1 MITRNITSDYKPD
14 FIKGETIL
22 IDKPLINT
30 SFDIV
35 YKVRKAVHVQK
46 VGHAGTLDPKATGL
60 LIVCTG
66 KKTKE
71 INTLMGLNK
80 TYSGIITIGKT
91 TPSYDTETEF
101 DSENSF
107 EEVTENKIFQIRD
120 LFLGSLMQI
129 PPMYSAVKKNG
140 KALYKFA
147 RKGKTVERKPR
158 EINISKFEITKIDL
172 PDIHFE
178 ICCSTGTYIRV
189 IAHEFGEKLGC
200 GGYLKELR
208 RTKVGEF
215 NVEDA
220 FKINEFLDFAQSI
233 ISKQENE
240 SLISAAGN

>member
-1 MITRNITSDYKPD
+1 MITKNITNDFNPD
-14 FIKGETIL
+14 FAKGETIL

-66 KKTKE
+66 KMTKE
-71 INTLMGLNK
+71 INSFMGLNK
-80 TYSGIITIGKT
+80 TYTGIITVGKT

-101 DSENSF
+101 DSEKSF
-107 EEVTENKIFQIRD
+107 EDVNENKILEVRD
-120 LFLGSLMQI
+120 SFVGNLMQT

-147 RKGKTVERKPR
+147 RKGKTVERSPR
-158 EINISKFEITKIDL
+158 EIVISKFEITKIDL

-189 IAHEFGEKLGC
+189 IAHEFGDKLGC

-208 RTKVGEF
+208 RTKVGDF
-215 NVEDA
+215 DVKDA
-220 FKINEFLDFAQSI
+220 FKINEFIDYASNYLSNCE
-233 ISKQENE
+233 SG
-240 SLISAAGN
+240 SLITAAGN

>member
-1 MITRNITSDYKPD
+1 MITKNITSDFEPD

-35 YKVRKAVHVQK
+35 YKIRKAVHVQK
-46 VGHAGTLDPKATGL
+46 VGHAGTLDPMATGL

-66 KKTKE
+66 KMTKE
-71 INTLMGLNK
+71 INSFMGLNK
-80 TYSGIITIGKT
+80 TYTGIISVGKS

-101 DSENSF
+101 NSEESYDDVSEEKILKVRDSFIGNILQ
-107 EEVTENKIFQIRD
+107 T
-120 LFLGSLMQI
+120 

-147 RKGKTVERKPR
+147 RKGVEVERKAR
-158 EINISKFEITKIDL
+158 EIFISKFEIAKIDL
-172 PDIHFE
+172 PDIYFE
-178 ICCSTGTYIRV
+178 ISCSTGTYVRV

-200 GGYLKELR
+200 GAYLKSLR
-208 RTKVGEF
+208 RTKVGDF

-220 FKINEFLDFAQSI
+220 FQINNFVDYARALITKREYESI
-233 ISKQENE
+233 SV
-240 SLISAAGN
+240 AAN